1 MPLQTSLSPQPT
13 KLGPEPL
20 VFYLWAAVAGDV
32 AAVAAVAGVVG
43 GGNLALGSQLP
54 NTTAHGALHCCTD
67 QRRLSSTGSSHH
79 PAAAVARRAVNRPS
93 RSFTVP
99 VLIERDY
106 DAKIMTG
113 TLVSIE
119 SSRHL
124 SEDDSVK
131 LLKCITVLNIYVSK
145 Q

>member
-20 VFYLWAAVAGDV
+20 VFYLWAAVAGD
-32 AAVAAVAGVVG
+32 VAAVAGVVG

-99 VLIERDY
+99 VLIESAY
-106 DAKIMTG
+106 DTKIMTG
-113 TLVSIE
+113 TLVSIN
-119 SSRHL
+119 SGRHL
-124 SEDDSVK
+124 TGDDVK
-131 LLKCITVLNIYVSK
+131 L
-145 Q
+145 

>member
-32 AAVAAVAGVVG
+32 VAVVAAVG

-67 QRRLSSTGSSHH
+67 QRRLSAQGAHTTQPQQWPVELSTDL
-79 PAAAVARRAVNRPS
+79 R
-93 RSFTVP
+93 
-99 VLIERDY
+99 E
-106 DAKIMTG
+106 
-113 TLVSIE
+113 VSQCLF
-119 SSRHL
+119 S
-124 SEDDSVK
+124 
-131 LLKCITVLNIYVSK
+131 LKAPMIQRL
-145 Q
+145 

>member
-119 SSRHL
+119 S
-124 SEDDSVK
+124 EK
-131 LLKCITVLNIYVSK
+131 
-145 Q
+145 

>member
-32 AAVAAVAGVVG
+32 VVVVAGVVG
-43 GGNLALGSQLP
+43 GGNLALGVQLP

-99 VLIERDY
+99 VLIESDY
-106 DAKIMTG
+106 DAKIRTG
-113 TLVSIE
+113 TLVSIN
-119 SSRHL
+119 SGRHL
-124 SEDDSVK
+124 TGDDVK
-131 LLKCITVLNIYVSK
+131 L
-145 Q
+145 